1 MNVSSQKFKAT
12 LWMAENF
19 PLSLSEQVLPI
30 IELLAA
36 NISHF
41 ARLRDFVQLH
51 LPAGFPVKIEIP
63 LFHVLNACVTFCNV
77 NGTEGRVDGVHMQPA
92 VSDDDQEIRND
103 EDWPV
108 EPTEG
113 LLRNRR
119 GVSTGS
125 KEETVVTGVQ
135 SCECDSTMECVVDM
149 DMFDIPP
156 GLSAG
161 GRVTQAAFDDDDE
174 LLQFAIQQSLLE
186 SDQAY
191 DVQFSEQ
198 VILNEEDELQRAIQ
212 QSMTTGYSAIPVV
225 PKDDNLSLA
234 LQLSLLMSEE
244 EERLRKQEEEELEK
258 VLKLSMA
265 QQ

>member
-1 MNVSSQKFKAT
+1 VNVSSQKFKAT

-198 VILNEEDELQRAIQ
+198 VILNEEDELQRL
-212 QSMTTGYSAIPVV
+212 GV
-225 PKDDNLSLA
+225 
-234 LQLSLLMSEE
+234 
-244 EERLRKQEEEELEK
+244 
-258 VLKLSMA
+258 
-265 QQ
+265 